1 MRAHHSH
8 PDPRICLC
16 LVFEPNRLEQAA
28 LEAAYQHL
36 VPRLRRAPSVVTPT
50 RERDNITHVFRRE
63 RA

>member
-1 MRAHHSH
+1 MRTHHSH
-8 PDPRICLC
+8 SEPRLCLC

-36 VPRLRRAPSVVTPT
+36 VPQVRRATAVITPA
-50 RERDNITHVFRRE
+50 REREKITHVLRRE

>member
-8 PDPRICLC
+8 SDPRICLC

-36 VPRLRRAPSVVTPT
+36 VPQVRRATAVITPV
-50 RERDNITHVFRRE
+50 RARDKSPHVLRRE

>member
-1 MRAHHSH
+1 MRTHHSH
-8 PDPRICLC
+8 PDPKVCLC

-36 VPRLRRAPSVVTPT
+36 VPRVGRATSVVTQAQDSDKLT
-50 RERDNITHVFRRE
+50 YGFRRE

>member
-1 MRAHHSH
+1 MKAHRSH
-8 PDPRICLC
+8 PDPQICWC

-36 VPRLRRAPSVVTPT
+36 VPQVRRATAVVTPARA
-50 RERDNITHVFRRE
+50 RETITPVLRRE

>member
-8 PDPRICLC
+8 SDPRICLC
-16 LVFEPNRLEQAA
+16 LLFEPNRLEQAA

-36 VPRLRRAPSVVTPT
+36 VPRVRRATSVVTQA
-50 RERDNITHVFRRE
+50 RERDKITPVFKRE